1 MIPSRDYVTAWV
13 QFDHPPDSGKEEQ
26 RKGGG
31 GEKRNCERKYKNQ
44 DNSLTSEVAER
55 DVSGLMIVVSFLS
68 ESLLLSSE
76 PQDSV
81 ISTVYTYMWDRT
93 HTI

>member
-1 MIPSRDYVTAWV
+1 M
-13 QFDHPPDSGKEEQ
+13 
-26 RKGGG
+26 KGGG
-31 GEKRNCERKYKNQ
+31 GEKRNCERRGKGNCERKYKNQ

-76 PQDSV
+76 PPDSV

-93 HTI
+93 HTT